1 MNIQILE
8 TAELG
13 IRWMKKYFLSNPQ
26 LNSADAFHNFNSAKT
41 LLKERP
47 YTGEKYEDHDEVR
60 ELNISKTAFSIL
72 YTLKSDTIYIIDIRD
87 QRGNR
92 SAEAVRKYATE
103 LRTKYGSVANS

>member
-1 MNIQILE
+1 MKIQVLE

-13 IRWMKKYFLSNPQ
+13 ILWMKRYFLSNPQ
-26 LNSADAFHNFNSAKT
+26 LNSADAFCNFNSAKK
-41 LLKERP
+41 LLKEHP

-72 YTLKSDTIYIIDIRD
+72 YTFKLDTIYIIDIRD

-92 SAEAVRKYATE
+92 SAEALKKYATD
-103 LRTKYGSVANS
+103 LRKKYNL

>member
-1 MNIQILE
+1 MKIQTLE

-13 IRWMKKYFLSNPQ
+13 IRWMKRYFLSNPQ
-26 LNSADAFHNFNSAKT
+26 LNSADAFHNYNNAKN
-41 LLKERP
+41 LLKEHP

-72 YTLKSDTIYIIDIRD
+72 YTVNIDTIYIIDIRD

-92 SAEAVRKYATE
+92 SSEAIKKYTKELRRKY
-103 LRTKYGSVANS
+103 NF